1 MRRKHPKP
9 EIVSVRISMVDAE
22 ALRGQAH
29 IAG

>member
-1 MRRKHPKP
+1 MTRKHPKS
-9 EIVSVRISMVDAE
+9 EIVNVRTSMVDAE